1 MDNNKGYQIITTKN
15 SYIIFAIVGFV
26 LGIISF
32 FLNLFGIVGILAVV
46 FSAIGLS
53 QISKKQ
59 KLGKILD
66 ALDIILAI
74 AAIIFA
80 ILGIIFGAINI
91 IYAIYAISLIF

>member
-1 MDNNKGYQIITTKN
+1 MDNNKGDQIITTKN
-15 SYIIFAIVGFV
+15 SYNVFAIVGFV

-32 FLNLFGIVGILAVV
+32 FLNFFGIVGILAVV

-53 QISKKQ
+53 QIPKNQQ
-59 KLGKILD
+59 KGKVLS
-66 ALDIILAI
+66 
-74 AAIIFA
+74 